1 MSGNSYVSAIYD
13 PETGINLAELTNG
26 PRSGWMYTINGKFT
40 DYMEAVTLKDGDDMR
55 FFYVDDYSEIDW
67 DGDKTPQESADEVE
81 ALIDSIPDV
90 DKLILSDGTLVD
102 KADSAY
108 NSLNDEAKALVSS
121 AAKAKLEAAVLKI
134 NELRK
139 ENQES
144 IDKIYADT
152 GDTLLDKAN
161 QYSLTVGASHGDWAA
176 LGLAR
181 AGVITESVSEQYS
194 QNVIKYVRKKGSAK
208 LHSTKSTDNS
218 RVILGLTSIGKDVT
232 DVAGYNLLE
241 PLADLDYVN
250 EQGINGPIWALIA
263 LDSYDYDVPDA
274 PEGKV
279 QTTRDALISC
289 ILDAQ
294 LKDGGFSAGEKDT
307 EVDITAMALQA
318 LAPYY
323 DTDNKV
329 KAAVDKALG
338 RLSDMQGSDGKF
350 RAYGTANAES
360 NAQVIV
366 ALTSLGID
374 PADDG
379 RFIKNGNS
387 VMNALLSFYSNGSFM
402 HTMSSS
408 AAENGMAT
416 EQSYYALASYYR
428 LKGGKTSLFDMTDV
442 KEMTKIEEKGFAE
455 ENQASENKNTAGAEK
470 KASGK
475 TKSVKAKL
483 TTVEQV
489 MSMIEAVLNPD
500 DPDKALP
507 SDLSKLTEQ
516 QLDLIIEA
524 YNAYD
529 SLSDDEK
536 LLVKNYTEFKELLD
550 KLGKVLHKDLQTGI
564 MAEDIQWHYR
574 LVVKETDFDN
584 DTTDSIRR
592 ILKEDSDIL
601 KTYDIYFE
609 DLLTGNQYEPS
620 DLVKIK
626 IPKPDM
632 KDFDSTVIVHVDDG
646 GDIQFIK
653 CEEKNGYIVFKS
665 QDFSLYAVAGVEGS
679 WNDLF
684 GVGTLAVYH
693 MAWIIAAAIAAFA
706 LTTLIIVKKRN
717 KHGDS

>member
-1 MSGNSYVSAIYD
+1 
-13 PETGINLAELTNG
+13 
-26 PRSGWMYTINGKFT
+26 
-40 DYMEAVTLKDGDDMR
+40 
-55 FFYVDDYSEIDW
+55 
-67 DGDKTPQESADEVE
+67 
-81 ALIDSIPDV
+81 
-90 DKLILSDGTLVD
+90 
-102 KADSAY
+102 
-108 NSLNDEAKALVSS
+108 
-121 AAKAKLEAAVLKI
+121 
-134 NELRK
+134 
-139 ENQES
+139 
-144 IDKIYADT
+144 
-152 GDTLLDKAN
+152 
-161 QYSLTVGASHGDWAA
+161 
-176 LGLAR
+176 
-181 AGVITESVSEQYS
+181 
-194 QNVIKYVRKKGSAK
+194 
-208 LHSTKSTDNS
+208 
-218 RVILGLTSIGKDVT
+218 
-232 DVAGYNLLE
+232 
-241 PLADLDYVN
+241 
-250 EQGINGPIWALIA
+250 
-263 LDSYDYDVPDA
+263 
-274 PEGKV
+274 
-279 QTTRDALISC
+279 
-289 ILDAQ
+289 
-294 LKDGGFSAGEKDT
+294 
-307 EVDITAMALQA
+307 
-318 LAPYY
+318 
-323 DTDNKV
+323 
-329 KAAVDKALG
+329 
-338 RLSDMQGSDGKF
+338 
-350 RAYGTANAES
+350 
-360 NAQVIV
+360 
-366 ALTSLGID
+366 
-374 PADDG
+374 
-379 RFIKNGNS
+379 
-387 VMNALLSFYSNGSFM
+387 
-402 HTMSSS
+402 
-408 AAENGMAT
+408 
-416 EQSYYALASYYR
+416 
-428 LKGGKTSLFDMTDV
+428 MTDV